1 MPGQAWRALR
11 SAAASLS
18 GAVSALRGCALLP
31 PLCSPPGALA
41 GALRPACA
49 QALRGAG
56 RFGLPG
62 GLPPPPPLA
71 RLLPPS
77 AWRGF
82 AAKANP
88 ALKVYK
94 PTSPGQR
101 HRVTTSRVG
110 LHKGRPIKALT
121 FVRPTRAA
129 RARARLTRCRGCA
142 RAAGATTTGAS
153 RLGTEARR
161 LAFLPALSPS
171 PGGGHK
177 RLYRMVDFVRA
188 AGAVRGVVQRLEYD
202 PNRSAR
208 IALLDYALPPA
219 SPDAPRPPPKYA
231 YILAPEGL
239 KAGDSVGNGPGAG
252 VFPGCA
258 MALRDLPAGTVVHNV
273 EMRPGG
279 GGQLCRAAGTS
290 AVLIKKGDDGYAT
303 VRLASGETRLL
314 RAECTATVGV
324 VGNKEH
330 HNRKLGKAGAS
341 RHLGRRPSVRGVAM
355 NPVDHPHGGGEGKTS
370 GGRPSVTPWGWPTK
384 GYRTRKA
391 RARGRLRGARAHAR
405 ARAEQADGQVPRG
418 TQAVSWGVGR
428 EGRAACWRYVGVCH
442 TQAGRRKRGELLRA
456 RATSLGR
463 LAARPLRPARGRLLG
478 QVREAVQRS
487 VGDV

>member
-1 MPGQAWRALR
+1 
-11 SAAASLS
+11 
-18 GAVSALRGCALLP
+18 
-31 PLCSPPGALA
+31 
-41 GALRPACA
+41 
-49 QALRGAG
+49 
-56 RFGLPG
+56 
-62 GLPPPPPLA
+62 
-71 RLLPPS
+71 
-77 AWRGF
+77 
-82 AAKANP
+82 
-88 ALKVYK
+88 
-94 PTSPGQR
+94 
-101 HRVTTSRVG
+101 
-110 LHKGRPIKALT
+110 
-121 FVRPTRAA
+121 
-129 RARARLTRCRGCA
+129 
-142 RAAGATTTGAS
+142 
-153 RLGTEARR
+153 
-161 LAFLPALSPS
+161 
-171 PGGGHK
+171 
-177 RLYRMVDFVRA
+177 MVDFVRA
-188 AGAVRGVVQRLEYD
+188 SGAARGVVLRLEYD

-208 IALLDYALPPA
+208 IALLDYAPPPA

-303 VRLASGETRLL
+303 LRLASGETRLL

-391 RARGRLRGARAHAR
+391 CARGRLRCVMRALTR
-405 ARAEQADGQVPRG
+405 ARAEQADRQVPRG
-418 TQAVSWGVGR
+418 AQAVSWGMGR
-428 EGRAACWRYVGVCH
+428 EGGAACWRYVGVCH
-442 TQAGRRKRGELLRA
+442 TSRATQSRRAAMRRA

-487 VGDV
+487 VGYV